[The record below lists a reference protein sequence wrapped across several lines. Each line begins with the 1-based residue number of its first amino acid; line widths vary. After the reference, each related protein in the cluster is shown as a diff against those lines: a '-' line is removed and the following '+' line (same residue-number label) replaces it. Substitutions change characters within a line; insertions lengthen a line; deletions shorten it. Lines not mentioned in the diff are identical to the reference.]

1 MYLETMMPVMPLDGS
16 LPKPGK
22 LAYKSLLMETSVAFL
37 AEVGV
42 ECKIPE
48 SRIWSRLQQVSPF
61 EALEKSATRDHE
73 YSEV

>member
-1 MYLETMMPVMPLDGS
+1 MMPIMPLDGS

-42 ECKIPE
+42 ECKIPA
-48 SRIWSRLQQVSPF
+48 SRIWSRLQQVSL